1 VKLKLLREIAQ
12 EFNINWD
19 SSETEIELNKK
30 HDDLLVGS
38 LPPFFPFI
46 IWSSVV
52 WLILMTDLKLKPEME
67 SWHNSVRVAK
77 LVEPL
82 WQKENFQVQIFN
94 LGIPPKQA
102 MGDQMW

>member
-1 VKLKLLREIAQ
+1 
-12 EFNINWD
+12 
-19 SSETEIELNKK
+19 
-30 HDDLLVGS
+30 
-38 LPPFFPFI
+38 
-46 IWSSVV
+46 
-52 WLILMTDLKLKPEME
+52 MTDLKLKPEME